1 MIRNIKIERLI
12 IDNYKVFSWLGEKN
26 ETNVSKQCL
35 FIKIIIFI
43 LFTERKMINMYQ
55 FIKVITLSIFAS
67 ENDCLELKINRII
80 HILFLHSLFLHNI

>member
-26 ETNVSKQCL
+26 EANVSKQCL
-35 FIKIIIFI
+35 FKIIIFI

-55 FIKVITLSIFAS
+55 FIKVITFSIFAS